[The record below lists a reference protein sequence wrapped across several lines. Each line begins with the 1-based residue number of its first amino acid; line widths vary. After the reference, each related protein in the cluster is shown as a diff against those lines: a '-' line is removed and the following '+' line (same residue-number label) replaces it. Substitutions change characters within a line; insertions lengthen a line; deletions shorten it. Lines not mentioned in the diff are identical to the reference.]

1 MVLNISFLTVNN
13 VYILCLE
20 QNLTWK
26 FYITAKILS
35 IIKHIK
41 LINIKKFN
49 KIAINKNIK
58 IFVIYITSLSLS
70 LILIYWAKKA
80 KISLLIIEKI
90 KIFNK
95 YLNFINIFSEKKA
108 SILPKITKFNQY
120 IIKLKKDY
128 QLSYRLIYSL
138 DIFIA

>member
-26 FYITAKILS
+26 FYTTAKILS

-41 LINIKKFN
+41 LINTKKFN

-58 IFVIYITSLSLS
+58 TFVVYITSLSLS
-70 LILIYWAKKA
+70 LILIYWVKKA

-95 YLNFINIFSEKKA
+95 YLDFINIFSEKKA
-108 SILPKITKFNQY
+108 SILPKITKFN
-120 IIKLKKDY
+120 
-128 QLSYRLIYSL
+128 
-138 DIFIA
+138 